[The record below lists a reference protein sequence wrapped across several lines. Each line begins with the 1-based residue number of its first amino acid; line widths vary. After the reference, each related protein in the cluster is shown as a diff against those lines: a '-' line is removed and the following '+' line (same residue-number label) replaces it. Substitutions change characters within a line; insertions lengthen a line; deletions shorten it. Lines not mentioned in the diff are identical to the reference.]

1 MRGLIPPLLLL
12 LFGAWCG
19 TFAGSAGFA
28 GSTVAALALLATLA
42 AVGTPWPDPLG
53 LGRLGRLIPGA
64 LWIAAAVSAWRS
76 PVPRASWM
84 VLILLPAFLM
94 MPGAVARCWSREV
107 DRRLGARSIAV
118 LTSAVSLWAL
128 IDWRVRDLPRVAMP
142 LGHHNLLATWL
153 VILLPIALVTA
164 REPGLWRW
172 VGLAGG
178 FLPAVTILATRS
190 LAGNLA
196 LAAEALAVLIVLA
209 RPRRSWMTGLLVLLA
224 LISGL
229 GLFAQRARMASI
241 LAGTDLSM
249 QGRVVYYKGAWAGF
263 LARPGLGWGPGSAA
277 WTAPAFFKPVPG
289 VSPVGESVGELH
301 SLPLH
306 LAYEVGT
313 VGLVLSM
320 TLALA
325 FLVRRLKVGSED
337 STLRLAGLT
346 GLLGAAVASLGSAAL
361 AIQAL
366 PLAAAVAAGAS
377 LAGEPASTVSRRPV
391 LTYAALVLLALAP
404 LQTARWFYDRAVAA
418 VVAGRNDEARE
429 SLGLATRIDPL
440 FPLYRMRLALLEGS
454 PQTALQAARDGRAVP
469 TLWTVAGLLGAGAE
483 SLDTAC
489 ALDPLNPFP
498 PFYRM
503 ALEPLAPAAPLQGAR
518 ALLAEPRLAAATFWE
533 EQPILLARS
542 VEEVRRWPG
551 VDAGWKETFLASL
564 PTTAQRQGETARLQL
579 EIDTTPD
586 LALSFHTFRRRP
598 FPAAWPLVQLR
609 TEPLARLDLPPAT
622 TLRGT
627 PAGTFSA
634 GCPAQDRSPAGQRLL
649 IR

>member
-1 MRGLIPPLLLL
+1 MPGLIPPLLLL

-28 GSTVAALALLATLA
+28 GSTAGILALLATLA

-53 LGRLGRLIPGA
+53 LGRLGRVIPGA

-94 MPGAVARCWSREV
+94 IPGAVARCWSREV
-107 DRRLGARSIAV
+107 DRRLGARAVAV
-118 LTSAVSLWAL
+118 LTSVVSLWAL

-153 VILLPIALVTA
+153 VILLPVALAAA
-164 REPGLWRW
+164 REPGFWRW

-178 FLPAVTILATRS
+178 FLPAVTILATQS

-196 LAAEALAVLIVLA
+196 LAAEALVALVVLA
-209 RPRRSWMTGLLVLLA
+209 RTRRSWVIGLLVLVA
-224 LISGL
+224 GL

-277 WTAPAFFKPVPG
+277 WTAPAFFQPVPG

-301 SLPLH
+301 SLPLQ
-306 LAYEVGT
+306 LAYEVGA
-313 VGLVLSM
+313 VGLA
-320 TLALA
+320 LAMALAVA
-325 FLVRRLKVGSED
+325 FLVRRLKGGSED
-337 STLRLAGLT
+337 PTFRLAGLT

-377 LAGEPASTVSRRPV
+377 LAGEQASTVSRRPV
-391 LTYAALVLLALAP
+391 LIYGALALLALAP
-404 LQTARWFYDRAVAA
+404 LQAARWLYDRAVSEA
-418 VVAGRNDEARE
+418 VAGRNDGARE
-429 SLGLATRIDPL
+429 ALRRAVRIDPL
-440 FPLYRMRLALLEGS
+440 FPLYRMRLALLEGY
-454 PQTALQAARDGRAVP
+454 PQSALQAARDGRAVP

-483 SLDTAC
+483 SLDAAC

-533 EQPILLARS
+533 ERPDLLARS
-542 VEEVRRWPG
+542 VEAVRRWPG

-564 PTTAQRQGETARLQL
+564 PTPAERHGETARLQL
-579 EIDTTPD
+579 EIDATPD
-586 LALSFHTFRRRP
+586 LALSLHTFRRHP
-598 FPAAWPLVQLR
+598 FPVAWPLVPLR
-609 TEPLARLDLPPAT
+609 IEPLARLDLPPAT
-622 TLRGT
+622 SLRGT
-627 PAGTFSA
+627 PADTFSL
-634 GCPAQDRSPAGQRLL
+634 GCPAQGRSPAGQRLL